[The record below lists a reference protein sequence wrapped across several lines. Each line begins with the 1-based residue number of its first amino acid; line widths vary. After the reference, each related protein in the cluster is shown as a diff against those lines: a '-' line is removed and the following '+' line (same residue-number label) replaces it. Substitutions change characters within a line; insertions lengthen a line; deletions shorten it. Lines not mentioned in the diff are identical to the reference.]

1 MFLVYFTAERKMFYV
16 IFTAERKILTSYYSN

>member
-16 IFTAERKILTSYYSN
+16 IFSAERKILTSYYSN